1 MKPRQELGR
10 RHTDAFQVSVAEQPS
25 ESLLASLRFYQALP
39 WRRIRWVEP
48 ALEQWQWLLSS
59 LSCRADV
66 SSTFFNQ
73 LFFQ

>member
-1 MKPRQELGR
+1 MKPRRELGR
-10 RHTDAFQVSVAEQPS
+10 RHTDAFQVSVAEQPR

-39 WRRIRWVEP
+39 WRRIRWVEVGW
-48 ALEQWQWLLSS
+48 EQRQWLLSS